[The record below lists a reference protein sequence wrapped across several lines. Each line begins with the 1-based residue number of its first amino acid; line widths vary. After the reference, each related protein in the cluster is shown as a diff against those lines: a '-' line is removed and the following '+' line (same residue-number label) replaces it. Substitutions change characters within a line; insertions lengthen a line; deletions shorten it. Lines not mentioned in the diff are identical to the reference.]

1 MVVPNPASPPS
12 VEYRKNQKPAMAPAL
27 RRSAH
32 SLSYDDRSVNSGASG
47 RRSIASQGSR
57 KSLAPASQASRRIF
71 HSQGNSV
78 QRGAM
83 MTGQK
88 SPKATQYNYQSGQME
103 SHLQGQMSGPRVMRK
118 NRSNSADPDERRSLN
133 RNFGNGPDNMSE
145 VPLNDSPQRSSNDM
159 DSPMSSSHQPMRSSP
174 KSPRYFRPHAASPPG
189 SPGSQQ
195 TAQTSETSETFGTR
209 NGSFSRGNNGARAG
223 VVSSSFEPQVVS
235 SPSSSNI
242 TIPMKQEK
250 PVNTFGQAVDTAGN
264 PYLGRRGVHFTEQE
278 GENMKEKE
286 WKCYDSRDAR
296 DRQSPSEEHFNGG
309 MEMNDKNNLQNSS
322 VWSNAFVN
330 DSMDYNKQNG
340 Q

>member
-1 MVVPNPASPPS
+1 
-12 VEYRKNQKPAMAPAL
+12 
-27 RRSAH
+27 
-32 SLSYDDRSVNSGASG
+32 
-47 RRSIASQGSR
+47 
-57 KSLAPASQASRRIF
+57 
-71 HSQGNSV
+71 
-78 QRGAM
+78 

-174 KSPRYFRPHAASPPG
+174 KSPRYFRPQAASPPG

-209 NGSFSRGNNGARAG
+209 NGSFSRGNNGTRAG
-223 VVSSSFEPQVVS
+223 VVNSSFEPQVVS

-250 PVNTFGQAVDTAGN
+250 PSNTFGQAVDTAGN
-264 PYLGRRGVHFTEQE
+264 PYSGRRGVHFTGQE

-286 WKCYDSRDAR
+286 WKCYNSRDAR
-296 DRQSPSEEHFNGG
+296 DRQSPSEEHLNGG

-322 VWSNAFVN
+322 VWSNSFVN

-340 Q
+340 QYPWFLEKLMDVGKTRLSKGDSFFSN